1 MKNSNEITLTLNKK
15 ELEIIETS
23 IREKI
28 YYLKINASLADGKFK
43 ESAIN
48 SLYNIESIQNKIKNS
63 FSLTNKKT

>member
-1 MKNSNEITLTLNKK
+1 MKNNNEITLTLNKK

-63 FSLTNKKT
+63 LLTNKKT